1 MANGRIK
8 KVSRQEP
15 CPICGKPDYC
25 FWKERNDDPGRYNL
39 YCNRSSEAPGV
50 IASGIDGKE
59 YVALHEGDGR
69 TIYEEKE
76 QREQRWKEEI
86 SGERKEVKPRSFT
99 VLDSIEPLPDEQL
112 HAIYSA
118 ILAELPLYRHHAE
131 YLFKEG
137 WSWELI
143 EKYHI
148 RSFPVKN
155 PQSLPPSL
163 RYIPDRETIAKKV
176 MEKLNLKSLA
186 GGPGAY
192 LSDKGRWTF
201 HSMSGIALPVLNMDG
216 KIVRLRIRM
225 DYLDLPV
232 KLQEDKDGFFYMD
245 GSERITV
252 SMSGPFKMADGQK
265 IFMDFNSHKGKYRN
279 FSSYKEDDAMYQD
292 GYICNVYNKGCEAK
306 NALTCVMDPTDNYN
320 AVWIIE
326 GEKKAIY
333 SHEVIRQPFIG
344 LSGVNDYARLE
355 KKVRGISPLEA
366 MRNRGVKIA
375 ILAYDADRYHN
386 AQVMLHMNGLAKMML
401 SHGFK
406 VYIADWDEKDGKGL
420 DDLLSGHK
428 IPMFYEYQNA

>member
-15 CPICGKPDYC
+15 CPICGKADYC
-25 FWKERNDDPGRYNL
+25 FWKERTDDPGRYNL
-39 YCNRSSEAPGV
+39 YCNRSSEAAGV
-50 IASGIDGKE
+50 IALGIDGKE
-59 YVALHEGDGR
+59 YVAIFEGEGR

-86 SGERKEVKPRSFT
+86 TGEKKEVKPKSYT
-99 VLDSIEPLPDEQL
+99 VLDSIVPLPDEQL
-112 HAIYSA
+112 HEIYSA
-118 ILAELPLYRHHAE
+118 ILAELPLYQRHAE

-137 WSWELI
+137 WSWKLI
-143 EKYHI
+143 EKYQI

-155 PQSLPPSL
+155 PRLLPVSM
-163 RYIPDRETIAKKV
+163 RYIPDREIVAKNV
-176 MEKLNLKSLA
+176 MEKLGLRSLA
-186 GGPGAY
+186 GVPGAY

-201 HSMSGIALPVLNMDG
+201 HSLSGIILPVLNMEG

-232 KLQEDKDGFFYMD
+232 KLKEDQDGLYYMD
-245 GSERITV
+245 GDTRITV
-252 SMSGPFKMADGQK
+252 SMSGPFKMVDGQK
-265 IFMDFNSHKGKYRN
+265 VFMDFDSHKGKYRN
-279 FSSYKEDDAMYQD
+279 FSSYKMDDHLYQD
-292 GYICNVYNKGCEAK
+292 GYVCNVYNKGCEAK
-306 NALTCVMDPTDNYN
+306 NALTCVMEPTDNFR

-333 SHEVIRQPFIG
+333 SHAVIRQPFIG

-355 KKVRGISPLEA
+355 KKVQGITPLDRIKKRGTE
-366 MRNRGVKIA
+366 IA

-386 AQVMLHMNGLAKMML
+386 AQVMLHMNGLAKMMQRN
-401 SHGFK
+401 GFK
-406 VYIADWDEKDGKGL
+406 VYIADWNEKDGKGL
-420 DDLLSGHK
+420 DDLLSGQK